1 MSHPVQ
7 TTLSALRISDIKE
20 LYTRLLFIALVSLY
34 DMFSILVSTIL
45 LAIAR
50 ANAEQHTVH
59 FTNK

>member
-1 MSHPVQ
+1 MQ
-7 TTLSALRISDIKE
+7 TKILRALHISDIKE
-20 LYTRLLFIALVSLY
+20 LYTRLSHHRTCIID

-45 LAIAR
+45 LAIAS